1 MESVLRA
8 ALVYLVLFLILRVSG
23 KRTLK
28 ETTPFGA
35 VLLFLIGSAVAD
47 AMKDE
52 DRSIT
57 NGFLIVTTL
66 VLMHIIFSKI
76 KWMSRRGEKLLDD
89 VPTILV
95 KDGELLEERMKN
107 ARVTTNDI
115 LASGRKEKLKEI
127 NDIKYAIL
135 EVDGSICIIPKEK
148 EQ

>member
-1 MESVLRA
+1 MESILRT
-8 ALVYLVLFLILRVSG
+8 ALVYLVLFLILRISG

-47 AMKDE
+47 VMKNE

-57 NGFLIVTTL
+57 NGFLIVATL
-66 VLMHIIFSKI
+66 VLMHIIFSRI
-76 KWMSRRGEKLLDD
+76 KWLSRGAEKLLDD

-95 KDGELLEERMKN
+95 KDGKVFEERMKN

-115 LASGRKEKLKEI
+115 LASGRKEKLKEM